1 MTVSIP
7 FDQSYTWRKLGFL
20 YFTDSLS
27 YREVLEQNPQWDV
40 TELPPV
46 GAQLRISSVGAQ
58 ASNALS
64 QGSFVFDGT
73 DNPVQ
78 EFIYP
83 FDTLE
88 DYVVSLVRYPEA
100 ALANVNQIN
109 GINYNDTAAITGV
122 Q

>member
-1 MTVSIP
+1 M
-7 FDQSYTWRKLGFL
+7 
-20 YFTDSLS
+20 
-27 YREVLEQNPQWDV
+27 
-40 TELPPV
+40 PPV
-46 GAQLRISSVGAQ
+46 GAQLRISSAAAQ
-58 ASNALS
+58 SSSTLS
-64 QGSFVFDGT
+64 QGGFVFNGT

-78 EFIYP
+78 QFIYP

>member
-27 YREVLEQNPQWDV
+27 YREVLDQNPQWEV

-46 GAQLRISSVGAQ
+46 GAQLRISSSAAQ
-58 ASNALS
+58 ASNSLS
-64 QGSFVFDGT
+64 KGGFVFDGT

-78 EFIYP
+78 EFIFPY
-83 FDTLE
+83 DTLS
-88 DYVVSLVRYPEA
+88 DYVASLVRYPQA
-100 ALANVNQIN
+100 ALENVNQIN
-109 GINYNDTAAITGV
+109 GIAYNDTAAITGV

>member
-27 YREVLEQNPQWDV
+27 YREVLEQNPQWEV

>member
-27 YREVLEQNPQWDV
+27 YREVLEQNPQWEV

-46 GAQLRISSVGAQ
+46 GAQLRISSAGAQ
-58 ASNALS
+58 SSNALS

-73 DNPVQ
+73 NNPVQ

>member
-27 YREVLEQNPQWDV
+27 YREVLDQNPQWEV

-46 GAQLRISSVGAQ
+46 GAQLRISSAAAQ
-58 ASNALS
+58 ASSTLS
-64 QGSFVFDGT
+64 QGSFVFNGT
-73 DNPVQ
+73 DNPIQ

-88 DYVVSLVRYPEA
+88 DYVLSLVRYPEK

-109 GINYNDTAAITGV
+109 GYGLNDTAAITGV